1 MSPGG
6 MLEDLRIYGKIG
18 PRPVLVTAESCDGYP
33 ALVLDRA
40 DTNCS
45 SSCSAVQVVGGA
57 KPITP
62 FWARERPAPSW
73 FPAGSL

>member
-1 MSPGG
+1 MS
-6 MLEDLRIYGKIG
+6 EDLRSHGKIV
-18 PRPVLVTAESCDGYP
+18 PRPVLVTVQSCDGCP
-33 ALVLDRA
+33 ALILDRA

-45 SSCSAVQVVGGA
+45 ASRSAVQVVGGA

-73 FPAGSL
+73 CPAGNL